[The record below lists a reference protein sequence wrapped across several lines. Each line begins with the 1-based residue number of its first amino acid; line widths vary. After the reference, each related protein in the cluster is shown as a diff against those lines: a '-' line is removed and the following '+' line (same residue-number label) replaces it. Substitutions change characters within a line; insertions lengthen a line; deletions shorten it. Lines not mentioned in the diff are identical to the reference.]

1 MERELDACQRIERSI
16 IMPMHMHMYIISRAI
31 RKPFAMVR
39 GLPSARQGAAHIF
52 CG

>member
-1 MERELDACQRIERSI
+1 MHISI

-39 GLPSARQGAAHIF
+39 GLPSARAEEGGAFFLWID
-52 CG
+52 